1 MFFYILRKE
10 RNYCRICY
18 SAASATD
25 VQVSGIYVTFLTSH
39 LYVYQ
44 YIVIR
49 RTRLIKR
56 ITIPMY
62 FILTGKA
69 GIAAQN
75 TGNVMGCCGY
85 GSKGK
90 LIISMTRLKHLK

>member
-1 MFFYILRKE
+1 
-10 RNYCRICY
+10 
-18 SAASATD
+18 
-25 VQVSGIYVTFLTSH
+25 
-39 LYVYQ
+39 
-44 YIVIR
+44 
-49 RTRLIKR
+49 
-56 ITIPMY
+56 MY